1 LAKIEWRILPPL
13 INQETFVVMM
23 FIQRL
28 FIAVALVGICSTT
41 SLADG
46 KPRFDGDDSSFVEM
60 YNLITCEYWDNDN
73 LYPYADDNIPD
84 TVHIK
89 LTDEFRCFVMPVE
102 TKINSQFGW
111 RWNRPHKGL
120 DLHLQTG
127 DPVKA
132 AFDGVVRY
140 AQYNNGGYG
149 NLVIIRHYNGL
160 ETYYAHLSKINVE
173 PNSVIKAGD
182 VLGEGG
188 CTGSRCTGPHLH
200 FETRYKDRPFNPQ
213 EIIAFDQ
220 GCLSS
225 ESIMLTKSNFV
236 IGKSNSV
243 STTFNGK
250 ATKNKANLKYSYKIK
265 NGDTLLAIALRNKTS
280 VKTLCKLNNLKPEST
295 LKIGRVLRLR

>member
-1 LAKIEWRILPPL
+1 MQFLRRSFFL
-13 INQETFVVMM
+13 
-23 FIQRL
+23 L
-28 FIAVALVGICSTT
+28 FFTALST
-41 SLADG
+41 SSIYAD
-46 KPRFDGDDSSFVEM
+46 KNPRFEGNDSTCIDMFEE
-60 YNLITCEYWDNDN
+60 ITCEYWDNDN
-73 LYPYADDNIPD
+73 LYPYSNIENIPD
-84 TVHIK
+84 TIKLK

-173 PNSVIKAGD
+173 PNSIIKAGD
-182 VLGEGG
+182 ILGEGG

-200 FETRYKDRPFNPQ
+200 FETRYKDKPFNPLD
-213 EIIAFDQ
+213 IIAFENAS
-220 GCLSS
+220 LTS
-225 ESIMLTKSNFV
+225 ETVILTKNNFV
-236 IGKSNSV
+236 IGGKTNFDGSNFTSINKG
-243 STTFNGK
+243 SKKKNFN
-250 ATKNKANLKYSYKIK
+250 YSYKIK
-265 NGDTLLAIALRNKTS
+265 NGDTLLAIAIRNKTS
-280 VKTLCKLNNLKPEST
+280 VKSICRLNKIKPETT
-295 LKIGRVLRLR
+295 LKLGRVIRLR

>member
-1 LAKIEWRILPPL
+1 MK
-13 INQETFVVMM
+13 

-28 FIAVALVGICSTT
+28 FIAVGLVGIGSAM

-46 KPRFDGDDSSFVEM
+46 NPRFDGNDSSYVAM
-60 YNLITCEYWDNDN
+60 YDLITCEYWDNET
-73 LYPYADDNIPD
+73 LYPYTDDNIPD

-89 LTDEFRCFVMPVE
+89 LTDEYRCFVMPVE

-160 ETYYAHLSKINVE
+160 ETYYAHLSKINVA
-173 PNSVIKAGD
+173 PNAIIKAGEI
-182 VLGEGG
+182 LGEGG

-213 EIIAFDQ
+213 EIIAFEQ

-225 ESIMLTKSNFV
+225 ESVMLTKSNFV
-236 IGKSNSV
+236 IGKSTSAS
-243 STTFNGK
+243 STFTSKSGK
-250 ATKNKANLKYSYKIK
+250 SKANLKYSYKIK

-295 LKIGRVLRLR
+295 LKIGKVLRLR

>member
-1 LAKIEWRILPPL
+1 M
-13 INQETFVVMM
+13 MM

-28 FIAVALVGICSTT
+28 FIVVGLVGICSTK
-41 SLADG
+41 SFADG
-46 KPRFDGDDSSFVEM
+46 NPRFDGSDSSYVAM
-60 YNLITCEYWDNDN
+60 YDFITCEYWDNDD
-73 LYPYADDNIPD
+73 LTPYDNDYIPD

-89 LTDEFRCFVMPVE
+89 LTDELRCFVMPVE

-120 DLHLQTG
+120 DLHLETG

-160 ETYYAHLSKINVE
+160 ETYYAHLSKINVA
-173 PNSVIKAGD
+173 PNSIIKAGEI
-182 VLGEGG
+182 LGEGG

-225 ESIMLTKSNFV
+225 ESIMLTKNNFV
-236 IGKSNSV
+236 IGKSNSA
-243 STTFNGK
+243 STKFN
-250 ATKNKANLKYSYKIK
+250 TKSAKSKTNLKYSYKIK

-280 VKTLCKLNNLKPEST
+280 VKTLCKLNRLKPDST
-295 LKIGRVLRLR
+295 LQIGRVLRLR

>member
-1 LAKIEWRILPPL
+1 MSTVLPFPSSKDDDDAPVDVDE
-13 INQETFVVMM
+13 IGGGGHIPGQT
-23 FIQRL
+23 
-28 FIAVALVGICSTT
+28 GIYGGSTT
-41 SLADG
+41 IA
-46 KPRFDGDDSSFVEM
+46 
-60 YNLITCEYWDNDN
+60 
-73 LYPYADDNIPD
+73 
-84 TVHIK
+84 
-89 LTDEFRCFVMPVE
+89 
-102 TKINSQFGW
+102 
-111 RWNRPHKGL
+111 
-120 DLHLQTG
+120 
-127 DPVKA
+127 
-132 AFDGVVRY
+132 
-140 AQYNNGGYG
+140 NGGYG

-250 ATKNKANLKYSYKIK
+250 TTKTKANLKYSYKERMEI
-265 NGDTLLAIALRNKTS
+265 I
-280 VKTLCKLNNLKPEST
+280 
-295 LKIGRVLRLR
+295 

>member
-1 LAKIEWRILPPL
+1 MEWRILPSL
-13 INQETFVVMM
+13 TNQETFVVMM

-28 FIAVALVGICSTT
+28 FIAIVLVGICSTI

-46 KPRFDGDDSSFVEM
+46 NPRFDGSDSSYVAM
-60 YNLITCEYWDNDN
+60 YDLITCEYWDNET
-73 LYPYADDNIPD
+73 LYPYADENIPD
-84 TVHIK
+84 TVHLK

-160 ETYYAHLSKINVE
+160 ETYYAHLSKINVA
-173 PNSVIKAGD
+173 PNGIIKAGEI
-182 VLGEGG
+182 LGEGG
-188 CTGSRCTGPHLH
+188 CSGSRCTGPHLH
-200 FETRYKDRPFNPQ
+200 FETRYKDQPFNPQ
-213 EIIAFDQ
+213 EIIAFDK

-225 ESIMLTKSNFV
+225 ESITLTKSNFV

-243 STTFNGK
+243 STTFNSKSAK
-250 ATKNKANLKYSYKIK
+250 AKANLKYSYKIK

-280 VKTLCKLNNLKPEST
+280 VKTICKLNNLKPEST

>member
-1 LAKIEWRILPPL
+1 MANIEWRILRQL
-13 INQETFVVMM
+13 INLEIFVVMK

-28 FIAVALVGICSTT
+28 FIAVGLIGFCSDVAN
-41 SLADG
+41 ADG
-46 KPRFDGDDSSFVEM
+46 NPRFEGNDSAYVAM
-60 YNLITCEYWDNDN
+60 YDFITCEYWDNDD
-73 LYPYADDNIPD
+73 LTPYGDEYIPD

-102 TKINSQFGW
+102 TKINSHYGW

-120 DLHLQTG
+120 DLHLETG

-160 ETYYAHLSKINVE
+160 ETYYAHLSKIDVA
-173 PNSVIKAGD
+173 PNAIIKAGE

-188 CTGSRCTGPHLH
+188 CSGSRCTGPHLH

-213 EIIAFDQ
+213 EIIAFEQ

-236 IGKSNSV
+236 IGKSNSA
-243 STTFNGK
+243 STTFNSKGAK
-250 ATKNKANLKYSYKIK
+250 TKANLKYSYKIK

-280 VKTLCKLNNLKPEST
+280 VKTLCKLNKLKPDST

>member
-1 LAKIEWRILPPL
+1 MEWRILPSL
-13 INQETFVVMM
+13 INQETFIVMM

-28 FIAVALVGICSTT
+28 FIAVVAVGICSTM
-41 SLADG
+41 SFADG
-46 KPRFDGDDSSFVEM
+46 NPRFDGSDSSYVAM
-60 YNLITCEYWDNDN
+60 YDLITCEYWDNET
-73 LYPYADDNIPD
+73 LYPYTNDNIPD

-160 ETYYAHLSKINVE
+160 ETYYAHLSKINVA
-173 PNSVIKAGD
+173 PNAIIKAGEI
-182 VLGEGG
+182 LGEGG
-188 CTGSRCTGPHLH
+188 CSGSRCTGPHLH

-213 EIIAFDQ
+213 EIISFDQ

-225 ESIMLTKSNFV
+225 ESVMLTKNNFV

-243 STTFNGK
+243 STTYNSK
-250 ATKNKANLKYSYKIK
+250 SVKSKANLKYSYKIK